1 MFVLINTLSA
11 LRFPLA
17 FFFLSSNSE
26 LRALAIVL
34 AMLTD
39 FFDGFLARRFRQSS
53 QLGAV
58 LDPLS
63 DKFFVLFALVV
74 FILEGQLTP
83 IQMTAL
89 LCRDFAVLLFGLY
102 LYAAGEWAKY
112 QFRAIWC
119 GKVTTT
125 LQFFVMLALTF
136 GVHVPAMTYW
146 VFVLLGFFA
155 LIELYL
161 IARPAECS

>member
-1 MFVLINTLSA
+1 MFVFINILSA

-17 FFFLSSNSE
+17 FFFLSPSAE
-26 LRALAIVL
+26 LRAVAIVL

-39 FFDGFLARRFRQSS
+39 FFDGFLARRFRHTS

-63 DKFFVLFALVV
+63 DKFFVLFALIV
-74 FILEGQLTP
+74 FILESKLTF
-83 IQMTAL
+83 IQMAAL

-102 LYAAGEWAKY
+102 LYATGEWAKY

-136 GVHVPAMTYW
+136 QVRVPATTYW
-146 VFVLLGFFA
+146 VFALLGFFA

-161 IARPAECS
+161 LARPTECT